1 MRLIMH
7 PQAISKKLKL
17 NEIKYVDLSND
28 NEEITTDT
36 LVGEPNA
43 VVNYDPQETV
53 AKLKQQGYLLINN
66 GYNPNQEI
74 QFFSNNDDYVPT
86 FIMTMKRSVVLVD
99 ADHPTKLIPKREYAK
114 QIQLIVSYSGAGE
127 LTPPDNIQTINLTRK
142 LQINEASGEIIK
154 SSPWQADQEKFNDVQ
169 VPLIPGF
176 HADKNKIAGMKSK
189 ISIEK
194 VVKYQANGRIIPID
208 AEGNE
213 IPNAKQPIYKT
224 DGYDPTKVEAGIIL
238 PVIKDYSC
246 DLVTITPKDPAKN
259 TKVVYQPVKQDDNV
273 LVIKVG
279 QQKAKKTN
287 TKKKAKVEP
296 KSQPQTRTKSQ
307 KKPIQMAV
315 VNFIDLDQNGRQLT
329 SSGILKGYAGSSINA
344 LYSTKI
350 PLKIIKQAGYH
361 IVFNNFD
368 IPDTVQKFGNQ
379 PSIVQI
385 FTIGLSRK

>member
-1 MRLIMH
+1 
-7 PQAISKKLKL
+7 
-17 NEIKYVDLSND
+17 
-28 NEEITTDT
+28 
-36 LVGEPNA
+36 
-43 VVNYDPQETV
+43 
-53 AKLKQQGYLLINN
+53 
-66 GYNPNQEI
+66 
-74 QFFSNNDDYVPT
+74 
-86 FIMTMKRSVVLVD
+86 
-99 ADHPTKLIPKREYAK
+99 
-114 QIQLIVSYSGAGE
+114 
-127 LTPPDNIQTINLTRK
+127 
-142 LQINEASGEIIK
+142 
-154 SSPWQADQEKFNDVQ
+154 
-169 VPLIPGF
+169 
-176 HADKNKIAGMKSK
+176 MKSK

-194 VVKYQANGRIIPID
+194 VVKYQANGRIIQID

-224 DGYDPTKVEAGIIL
+224 NGYDPTKVEAGIIL

-350 PLKIIKQAGYH
+350 SLKIIKQAGYH

-368 IPDTVQKFGNQ
+368 IPDTVQKFGDQ